1 MKKPIQMWGEEHYVK
16 PHKDYS
22 CSSAPIFDTEGRLL
36 GCLNITGRAHAIH
49 LHTLGMVISAVDG
62 ISNQLRLMTAYMELE
77 KVSNQRNRIIETMA
91 SGLVLLNSEYEII
104 QVNSKFL
111 TMLNLR
117 NRSVIGKSLLSL
129 SASMNRMLTTPLYWT
144 MKSTIRKSM
153 SIRWI
158 LLRLP

>member
-1 MKKPIQMWGEEHYVK
+1 
-16 PHKDYS
+16 
-22 CSSAPIFDTEGRLL
+22 
-36 GCLNITGRAHAIH
+36 
-49 LHTLGMVISAVDG
+49 MVISAVDG

-129 SASMNRMLTTPLYWT
+129 SASMNRMLATPLY
-144 MKSTIRKSM
+144 
-153 SIRWI
+153 
-158 LLRLP
+158 